1 MRLNWLLL
9 TLGSVFAFS
18 VPVEAGQIVKWR
30 WHENANRLDFGTNAG
45 VQPKAMLISDP
56 TRLVIDLPGTL
67 LKLPTVKQRL
77 KGEIRLLRIGQL
89 DDTTTRLVIEVKPGY
104 TLDPAKVR
112 FLGTTARQWSV
123 FLPKPQRIDSSNTSN
138 CFARH
143 SC

>member
-1 MRLNWLLL
+1 LNWLLL

-18 VPVEAGQIVKWR
+18 VPVEAGQLVKWR

-45 VQPKAMLISDP
+45 VQPKAMLIYDP
-56 TRLVIDLPGTL
+56 TRLIIDLPGTL
-67 LKLPTVKQRL
+67 LKRPTVKQPL
-77 KGEIRLLRIGQL
+77 KGQEIRLLRIGQL

-104 TLDPAKVR
+104 TLDPTKVQ
-112 FLGTTARQWSV
+112 FLGTTAQQWSV
-123 FLPKPQRIDSSNTSN
+123 FLPKPQRIDDSNTN